1 MKSISA
7 RMIGICG
14 TSLALVLTGTSGAFA
29 TQPEGAVDSVESVMP
44 GLLDGAS
51 SRTHAPLDTTS
62 ALTTEN
68 GDFSVDIPVEPSQG
82 ITIDGH
88 SDHPL
93 SIGLPFADG
102 ATDFTVSNGAIAS
115 SDNGNGSQTVAL
127 AREENAVQVLS
138 VIQNSD
144 APLEYTYPLDLPDGA
159 TLHKTGAT
167 VEVRD
172 SLGVPFGE
180 FSEAWA
186 FDSAG
191 KQVPTRYE
199 ISGDTLIQYVEHN
212 ETFTYPVIA
221 DPTYN
226 YYWSRAQVENAW
238 NAMNVADNTCKWVRL
253 PGIAGSVCGM
263 SPAVKDAITQAHYQK
278 KRVKAVFI
286 SCGFNYCNTYRY
298 YVVK

>member
-1 MKSISA
+1 MKSTPS
-7 RMIGICG
+7 RMIAMCG
-14 TSLALVLTGTSGAFA
+14 TALALVLTSTSAAFA
-29 TQPEGAVDSVESVMP
+29 TQTEGAIDSVESVMP

-51 SRTHAPLDTTS
+51 SRSHAPLGATS
-62 ALTTEN
+62 AITADN
-68 GDFSVDIPVEPSQG
+68 GDLSVDIPVEPSQG

-88 SDHPL
+88 SAHPI

-102 ATDFTVSNGAIAS
+102 ASDFEVSNGSIAS

-127 AREENAVQVLS
+127 AREDNAVQVLS
-138 VIQNSD
+138 VIQDSD
-144 APLEYTYPLDLPDGA
+144 APVKYAYPLDLPAGA
-159 TLHKTGAT
+159 TLHKTGTT

-172 SLGVPFGE
+172 GLGVPFGE

-191 KQVPTRYE
+191 KEVPTRYE
-199 ISGDTLIQYVEHN
+199 VSGDTLIQYVEHDT
-212 ETFTYPVIA
+212 TFTYPVVA

-238 NAMNVADNTCKWVRL
+238 NAINVADNTCRWVPL

-278 KRVKAVFI
+278 KRVKAVYT
-286 SCGFNYCNTYRY
+286 SCGFNYCSTYRY